1 MKHYTVMN
9 VSELLLYPTAQINH
23 TGIEWSERRQTPQA
37 LGRWGLAQSGNGW
50 VGMSIGEKEDICTIL
65 DNKKKRR
72 QTQKNIYYVMPFI

>member
-1 MKHYTVMN
+1 MN

-50 VGMSIGEKEDICTIL
+50 VGMSIGEKEDICTTL
-65 DNKKKRR
+65 DNKKKEDRHKR
-72 QTQKNIYYVMPFI
+72 IYIM